1 MRGLLRTMAEGV
13 PRDTLLARIRGRR
26 SFLIGSWDRLLLSPE
41 PLSGLPPAPWRPDL
55 TGCGEWRL
63 LQREYTW
70 VFSWMVEPLRVA
82 MAPFFWLTELRTV
95 AICLRYRA
103 SGREVDDGIL
113 RESLLSDPIRNL
125 LHDAPDVVAA
135 VRLLT
140 KLLVPLGLASADLPD
155 LFRQGGCGALERVLN
170 DTSLG
175 RLADTATDPIIKRYV
190 MLLIDSRN
198 LITVAKQLRWRI
210 AVSPRLLPGGNIRP
224 ALLEERF
231 ARQDTVGI
239 AHLAAHLGGGD
250 QTGEPVEIEQTVRAT
265 QGRFLRDLAREPTGV
280 GAVIDYLWRCGRE
293 ARNLGLLSRLATAGS
308 SQVEAELLS

>member
-1 MRGLLRTMAEGV
+1 MAEGV
-13 PRDTLLARIRGRR
+13 PRETLLARIRGRR
-26 SFLIGSWDRLLLSPE
+26 SFLIGSWDRLLQSPE
-41 PLSGLPPAPWRPDL
+41 PMSGLPPAPWRPDL
-55 TGCGEWRL
+55 TVGREWL
-63 LQREYTW
+63 VLQREYTR

-95 AICLRYRA
+95 AICLRSRA
-103 SGREVDDGIL
+103 GGREVDDGIL

-224 ALLEERF
+224 ALLEERLTF
-231 ARQDTVGI
+231 RTPPESPCWQRTS
-239 AHLAAHLGGGD
+239 GGA
-250 QTGEPVEIEQTVRAT
+250 TSPVTLMRSSRRCWRPRAGSCAT
-265 QGRFLRDLAREPTGV
+265 WHGNRPGLAR
-280 GAVIDYLWRCGRE
+280 
-293 ARNLGLLSRLATAGS
+293 
-308 SQVEAELLS
+308 

>member
-1 MRGLLRTMAEGV
+1 
-13 PRDTLLARIRGRR
+13 
-26 SFLIGSWDRLLLSPE
+26 
-41 PLSGLPPAPWRPDL
+41 
-55 TGCGEWRL
+55 
-63 LQREYTW
+63 
-70 VFSWMVEPLRVA
+70 
-82 MAPFFWLTELRTV
+82 V

-231 ARQDTVGI
+231 ALQDTAGI
-239 AHLAAHLGGGD
+239 ALLAAHLGGGD
-250 QTGEPVEIEQTVRAT
+250 QPGDPDEIEQTVLAA

-293 ARNLGLLSRLATAGS
+293 ARNLGLLSRLATAGN
-308 SQVEAELLS
+308 SQIEAELLS